1 MKKLVNGFEVV
12 TVSEIEDIAE
22 LAHAQAAVIST
33 LFRSIAR
40 LTDDTEIKG
49 LCSHGLLQSEM
60 QANDIDVLRERV
72 VEAGV
77 ETDEAPQTGSEK

>member
-12 TVSEIEDIAE
+12 SVSDIEDIAE

-40 LTDDTEIKG
+40 LTDDMDIQG

-60 QANDIDVLRERV
+60 QANDIDALRERV
-72 VEAGV
+72 VKAGV
-77 ETDEAPQTGSEK
+77 DHDGAPQTGSDK